1 MPVQVFYNPE
11 MVAKLRSVGIG
22 ARGAGPSVSA
32 PRSSQG
38 PRTVTL
44 APSSSTPRSAIGAV
58 EEAARLRAQVTQL
71 QRDNQRLSEEIA
83 RLRADATRA
92 SAASL
97 ALAPRSLPPEDD
109 AALRFRLLELDF

>member
-71 QRDNQRLSEEIA
+71 QRDNQRLSEAA
-83 RLRADATRA
+83 RTAACGRHARIRGEPRLSATIVAARRTTLRCA
-92 SAASL
+92 SGCS
-97 ALAPRSLPPEDD
+97 S
-109 AALRFRLLELDF
+109 